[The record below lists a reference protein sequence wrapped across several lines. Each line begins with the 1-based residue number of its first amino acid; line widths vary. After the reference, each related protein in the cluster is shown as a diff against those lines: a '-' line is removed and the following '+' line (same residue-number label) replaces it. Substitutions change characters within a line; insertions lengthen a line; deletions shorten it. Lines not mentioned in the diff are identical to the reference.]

1 MQSGLNS
8 FREDFQDY
16 DLAPIGIASFQKQ
29 AQKLADMGRHGD
41 TYIVHA
47 AEGETVLP
55 MEVLDSNPKLK
66 EMLFTQM
73 RDMGI
78 EPERYVVGSE
88 FNSLNPIT
96 GQPEFFLKKIFK
108 GLKNVGK
115 ALKKNAATVLPIALN
130 YLAPGM
136 GSTLAG
142 ALGAGVG
149 TLIQGDR
156 ENALRNTL
164 LGGASGAALARLTGG
179 PGGFK
184 PDLQKGFNF
193 GKDLFSGSG
202 FAPGTFRDPFA
213 NIEFPSFNS
222 AEADKFS
229 NATNFDYPKNTQNL
243 SSNVNEDQ
251 WNINR
256 RNSSGAKG
264 YTPEQIE
271 NASSLADI
279 KYSYNPLNKDYT
291 WKGPSTDKIMES
303 KEFLKLT
310 NPSLGTKALSA
321 DKALELLQ
329 EDYPGPSF
337 LQKYGVPLAG
347 ITGAA
352 ALGGFFDTPEEE
364 EQEPMVTGQDL
375 IDDDPDKYYIDVA
388 RLPFE
393 DQSRVDTRYSLAGIP
408 SLRDLSPYPMPVFR
422 ANQGGP
428 AFPRRVGAIGPGMGS
443 GKKDDVPAMLTD
455 GEFVM
460 TRNAVRNAGNGNLNQ
475 GMKNMYSLMRNLE
488 TRRA

>member
-179 PGGFK
+179 PSGFK
-184 PDLQKGFNF
+184 PDLEKGFNF

-213 NIEFPSFNS
+213 NIEFPSFGS
-222 AEADKFS
+222 AGEQVVSGSAGEQVAYDSAGNIDTSLPQEGANVAQVVSGPVGDSLEDIKQGYSILPGVGTGELTDEVIRASPEYKALLADMGK
-229 NATNFDYPKNTQNL
+229 
-243 SSNVNEDQ
+243 NVN
-251 WNINR
+251 
-256 RNSSGAKG
+256 
-264 YTPEQIE
+264 PIE
-271 NASSLADI
+271 AVNYLR
-279 KYSYNPLNKDYT
+279 K
-291 WKGPSTDKIMES
+291 
-303 KEFLKLT
+303 
-310 NPSLGTKALSA
+310 
-321 DKALELLQ
+321 Q
-329 EDYPGPSF
+329 HGPSF

>member
-156 ENALRNTL
+156 ENALRNAL

-179 PGGFK
+179 PGGFNR
-184 PDLQKGFNF
+184 DIQKSLNF
-193 GKDLFSGSG
+193 GKDLVGGSG

-213 NIEFPSFNS
+213 NIEFPSFGS
-222 AEADKFS
+222 AGEQVVSGSAGEQVVSGPVGEQVANFPGKINTSLPKGGANLAQVASGPVGDSLENISYSTIPGVGTRELTDEVIRASPEYKALLADMGE
-229 NATNFDYPKNTQNL
+229 
-243 SSNVNEDQ
+243 NVN
-251 WNINR
+251 
-256 RNSSGAKG
+256 
-264 YTPEQIE
+264 PIE
-271 NASSLADI
+271 AVNYLR
-279 KYSYNPLNKDYT
+279 K
-291 WKGPSTDKIMES
+291 
-303 KEFLKLT
+303 
-310 NPSLGTKALSA
+310 
-321 DKALELLQ
+321 Q
-329 EDYPGPSF
+329 HGPSF

-347 ITGAA
+347 VTALAA
-352 ALGGFFDTPEEE
+352 TQGFFDTPEEE
-364 EQEPMVTGQDL
+364 EQEDALTGQDL
-375 IDDDPDKYYIDVA
+375 IDADPDKYYIDVA

-393 DQSRVDTRYSLAGIP
+393 DQSRVATDYPLGGIP

-428 AFPRRVGAIGPGMGS
+428 AFPRRVGAIGPGIGS
-443 GKKDDVPAMLTD
+443 GRKDDVPAMLTD